1 MGVRLP
7 FRFVR
12 RAPGRRGLRE
22 ACVAAT
28 VASLVYLPLWVL
40 NPPPLRILE
49 TGSLDMRFRLRGP
62 KPPGKEVAVILVDDR
77 SLATLGRWP
86 PSRHFFALAVDDL
99 SRVGVKLVVFDM
111 LFPEP
116 DQPVPPQLR
125 DIAREAAQRLNDP
138 QDASL
143 QAELRQFAS
152 ADPDGEFAAALRTSG
167 RGLLPVSLAFTGAE
181 EEMPALADQVYQR
194 FDRSFTIPV
203 FPLEAKSAVVP
214 IARLAEVALGL
225 GHVNIPYDLDG
236 SPRYDYLALPIGADF
251 MPSLPIR
258 TAAAYLGLPWDQVG
272 LVLGEGVRLGTALIP
287 SDRSMRLVVNYRG
300 PPDTIPTYSFVDLIE
315 GRITADKLAGRIV
328 LIGASFIGASD
339 SYPSPF
345 GNTPMPGT
353 ERLGNVIDTI
363 LAHDFIRE
371 SPPPW
376 PMLVFVG
383 LLVMALL
390 IGATTAILPTRIAA
404 LGGVVPTFAW
414 VGGAQFAFL
423 HGLWLPLVGPLIALG
438 AATAATLS
446 VR

>member
-1 MGVRLP
+1 MRFRL
-7 FRFVR
+7 RL
-12 RAPGRRGLRE
+12 RAPRLRGLRE

-116 DQPVPPQLR
+116 DQPVPPQLSK
-125 DIAREAAQRLNDP
+125 IAREAAQRLNDP

-167 RGLLPVSLAFTGAE
+167 SGLLPVSLAFAGAE
-181 EEMPALADQVYQR
+181 EETPAVLADQVYQR

-258 TAAAYLGLPWDQVG
+258 TATAYLGLPWDQVG
-272 LVLGEGVRLGTALIP
+272 LVLGEGARLGTALIP

-300 PPDTIPTYSFVDLIE
+300 PPGTIPTYSFVDLIE

-371 SPPPW
+371 SR
-376 PMLVFVG
+376 LVAPARRSVDSARRRDG
-383 LLVMALL
+383 GDALVSL
-390 IGATTAILPTRIAA
+390 RHCRSAA
-404 LGGVVPTFAW
+404 SPGPGRVS
-414 VGGAQFAFL
+414 
-423 HGLWLPLVGPLIALG
+423 PLSR
-438 AATAATLS
+438 T
-446 VR
+446 